1 MKGGNF
7 MLKKLCFI
15 AGIYGV
21 GKTTLCEK
29 IKNKVGIEFFSA
41 SDIISQVNGEMY
53 GKNKLVKNEK
63 RNQEILISK
72 IKKLKDV
79 EKILL
84 NGHFCIFDNN
94 NYVIQLPIDTYSALD
109 IDLII
114 LLERDTKEIVRELI
128 QRDNKKYLFQD
139 IEQLKIKEKEIA
151 IMVSKQLNIP
161 LHIHNMTFDESDENT
176 IISFLEKEGVI

>member
-1 MKGGNF
+1 MFYCRN
-7 MLKKLCFI
+7 LWCRENN
-15 AGIYGV
+15 
-21 GKTTLCEK
+21 TLWK

-41 SDIISQVNGEMY
+41 SDIISQVNGEKY

-114 LLERDTKEIVRELI
+114 RCV
-128 QRDNKKYLFQD
+128 
-139 IEQLKIKEKEIA
+139 
-151 IMVSKQLNIP
+151 
-161 LHIHNMTFDESDENT
+161 
-176 IISFLEKEGVI
+176 

>member
-41 SDIISQVNGEMY
+41 SDIISQVNGEKY

-109 IDLII
+109 LSLIHI
-114 LLERDTKEIVRELI
+114 FLI
-128 QRDNKKYLFQD
+128 QQRQVFHIIKSLKLF
-139 IEQLKIKEKEIA
+139 IA
-151 IMVSKQLNIP
+151 I
-161 LHIHNMTFDESDENT
+161 LHQTLHPFKIV
-176 IISFLEKEGVI
+176 K

>member
-1 MKGGNF
+1 M
-7 MLKKLCFI
+7 
-15 AGIYGV
+15 
-21 GKTTLCEK
+21 
-29 IKNKVGIEFFSA
+29 
-41 SDIISQVNGEMY
+41 
-53 GKNKLVKNEK
+53 KNEK

-139 IEQLKIKEKEIA
+139 IEQLKIKEKETA

-161 LHIHNMTFDESDENT
+161 CLLYTSRC
-176 IISFLEKEGVI
+176 V